1 VSKWSLL
8 KPTAWV
14 RATQTALEQRVRTD
28 NQDVLLAQSR
38 RLGRAITWSLIG
50 GSGLALAWL
59 ALAKTDEVVVA
70 PGTLEPLGQVKTV
83 QIPVGGVLKRILVS
97 EGQLVSKGQELLQ
110 IDNEATNSQELEL
123 RNSLRTKKQQ
133 LDLKTQEILRYQELN
148 RADQRVTRE
157 TLVLERKIA
166 VRYEK
171 LAQQGATSELQ
182 ALEQRN
188 KVKELEGK
196 LTQLELERKRQDV
209 ILAQQ
214 REQLQGELSEL
225 RGRLAETVVTLRYQ
239 NIRSP
244 VAGRVFELKP
254 KAPGFVAQGS
264 EPVMQI
270 VPLGAIRAKVEIP
283 SDKIGF
289 VKPGQNVDLSID
301 SFPSSDFGVL
311 HGAVNQVGSD
321 ALPPDQLKP
330 NYRFPAV
337 ILLKT
342 QQLKLKN
349 GLNLNLQAGMSLTAN
364 IKLRK
369 VTYLQLLL
377 GGLREKSESLRSI

>member
-270 VPLGAIRAKVEIP
+270 VPLGAVRAKVEIP

-289 VKPGQNVDLSID
+289 VRPGQKVDLSID

-311 HGAVNQVGSD
+311 HGAVSQVGSD

-337 ILLKT
+337 ILLKR
-342 QQLKLKN
+342 QQLRLRR
-349 GLNLNLQAGMSLTAN
+349 GQTLNLQTGMSLTAN

-369 VTYLQLLL
+369 VSYLQLLL

>member
-1 VSKWSLL
+1 L

-14 RATQTALEQRVRTD
+14 RATQTALEQRIHTD

-59 ALAKTDEVVVA
+59 AFAQTDEVVVA
-70 PGTLEPLGQVKTV
+70 SGTLEPLDQVKTV
-83 QIPVGGVLKRILVS
+83 QIPVGGVLKTILVS
-97 EGQLVSKGQELLQ
+97 EGQQVYAGQELLQ
-110 IDNEATNSQELEL
+110 IDNEATKSKGQEL
-123 RNSLRTKKQQ
+123 RRSLQAKKQQ
-133 LDLKTQEILRYQELN
+133 LVLKTQELLHYQELN

-157 TLVLERKIA
+157 TLVLELKIA
-166 VRYEK
+166 ERYEK
-171 LAQQGATSELQ
+171 LAKQSATSELQ
-182 ALEQRN
+182 ALAQRN

-196 LTQLELERKRQDV
+196 LTQLELERRRQDA

-214 REQLQGELSEL
+214 REQLQSELSEL
-225 RGRLAETVVTLRYQ
+225 RGRLAETATTLRYQ

-244 VAGRVFELKP
+244 VDGRVFELKP

-270 VPLGAIRAKVEIP
+270 VPLGAVRAKVEIP

-289 VKPGQNVDLSID
+289 VRPGQKVDLSID

-311 HGAVNQVGSD
+311 NGAVSQVGSD

-337 ILLKT
+337 ILLKS
-342 QQLKLKN
+342 QKLTLRN
-349 GLNLNLQAGMSLTAN
+349 GQGLNLQAGMSLTAN

-369 VTYLQLLL
+369 VSYLQLLL
-377 GGLREKSESLRSI
+377 GGLRDKAQSLAQI

>member
-1 VSKWSLL
+1 VSKWNLFL
-8 KPTAWV
+8 PTTWI
-14 RATQTALEQRVRTD
+14 RATQTAVEQRVHTGD
-28 NQDVLLAQSR
+28 QDVLLAQSR

-50 GSGLALAWL
+50 GSGLAVSWL
-59 ALAKTDEVVVA
+59 ALAQTDEVVVA
-70 PGTLEPLGQVKTV
+70 TGKLEPIAQVKTV
-83 QIPVGGVLKRILVS
+83 QIPVGGVLKTILVS
-97 EGQLVSKGQELLQ
+97 EGQQVYEGQELLQ
-110 IDNEATNSQELEL
+110 IDNEATSSKEQEL
-123 RNSLRTKKQQ
+123 RRSLQAKNQQ
-133 LDLKTQEILRYQELN
+133 LVLKTLELLRYQEQN

-157 TLVLERKIA
+157 TLVLVRKIA
-166 VRYEK
+166 ERYEK

-196 LTQLELERKRQDV
+196 LTQLELERKRQDA

-214 REQLQGELSEL
+214 RELLLGELSEL
-225 RGRLAETVVTLRYQ
+225 RGRLAETAVTLRYQ

-244 VAGRVFELKP
+244 VAGQVFELKP

-270 VPLGAIRAKVEIP
+270 VPAGAVRAKVEIP

-289 VKPGQNVDLSID
+289 VRKGQKVDLSID

-311 HGAVNQVGSD
+311 HGAVTQVGSD

-337 ILLKT
+337 ILLES
-342 QQLKLKN
+342 QQLRLRS
-349 GLNLNLQAGMSLTAN
+349 GQTLNLQAGMSLTAN

-369 VTYLQLLL
+369 VSYMQLLL
-377 GGLREKSESLRSI
+377 GGLREKSESLRRI